1 MKKYLI
7 FLVLIT
13 FLVTNVVAVKISIAV
28 ESIEDRTELLNR
40 QIEEFENQ
48 NPNVSVETFLIPS
61 YPGSTYKFYGTFV
74 VTNKKEPTIFTLDFS
89 WIEEFSPFLLTIE
102 DGYDYFEMNK
112 FLPPVIEAV
121 KVNEEIKAIPYHLE
135 PGLLYYRKDLLDK
148 YGYRPPKSWNEL
160 YEMAQY
166 ISVRE
171 GIYGFAWE
179 GARYEGLTTFFLEVL
194 YSFGGQIFEEDK
206 FVLTSQENKNKAIE
220 ALELMKSFIDDELS
234 PKGVTTYREEECR
247 NIFQNGEAVF
257 MRNLSYVWHLVNSPD
272 SNIKGKVGFV
282 PLPKTNYVENNV
294 SVLEGKALAI
304 NPNATKEEIEAA
316 KSFIKFLL
324 NSNNQAQLFAF
335 LNFMPVKREI
345 FDNSLISQTDPT
357 LLEFELIL
365 ENLELKP
372 KSPIYTEISFVI
384 QNNVYDALAGRVSVE
399 KAVTDMINQIEFLI
413 E

>member
-48 NPNVSVETFLIPS
+48 NPNISVETFLIPS

-74 VTNKKEPTIFTLDFS
+74 VTNKKEPTIFILDFS
-89 WIEEFSPFLLTIE
+89 WIEEYSPFLLTIE

-121 KVNEEIKAIPYHLE
+121 KVNEEIKAIPYYLE

-148 YGYRPPKSWNEL
+148 YGYKPPKSWNEL
-160 YEMAQY
+160 YEIAQY
-166 ISVRE
+166 ISTME
-171 GIYGFAWE
+171 GIYGFVWE

-194 YSFGGQIFEEDK
+194 YSFGGKIFEEDK
-206 FVLTSQENKNKAIE
+206 FVLNSQENKNKAIE

-257 MRNLSYVWHLVNSPD
+257 MRNLSYAWHLVNSPD

-282 PLPKTNYVENNV
+282 PLPKTDYVENNV

-345 FDNSLISQTDPT
+345 FDNSLISQTDSN
-357 LLEFELIL
+357 LLKFEPIL

-372 KSPIYTEISFVI
+372 KSSIYTEISFVI
-384 QNNVYDALAGRVSVE
+384 QNNVYDALTGRVSVE

-413 E
+413 Q